1 MALCDNT
8 DRCRE
13 LAQAV
18 GGIFQK
24 GLVLGE
30 DALHYMESVAGCED
44 PAELPA
50 ILCDENHPEQRSLLE
65 LVYFPDMAA
74 RLELEPILR
83 RHTYFSEDL
92 ADIAEQALR
101 IAPHTRLLSESGTM
115 EIETPRSGADLFLS
129 RLHPLRAPDPEIAG
143 LLEDKLSREQALR
156 CRVHLRA
163 CREPFSVPARRLL
176 ADFIQGLCPEPD
188 FEEGLLLLLGLAPR
202 IPAES
207 DAVTTLLSR
216 RFQLESAL
224 DRAWQQEKDL
234 ASHAVETLLTQR
246 ASLLSI
252 NREAVRA
259 EMDWLDRI
267 LIHVYQVMPTPKH
280 GPEIA
285 VDSDDSNHLLD
296 FFSRFNS

>member
-1 MALCDNT
+1 MAPHES

-13 LAQAV
+13 LALGV
-18 GGIFQK
+18 GEIFQN
-24 GLVLGE
+24 GLVLGG
-30 DALHYMESVAGCED
+30 DALHYMDSVAGCGD

-50 ILCDENHPEQRSLLE
+50 ILCDEDHPEQRSLLE
-65 LVYFPDMAA
+65 LVYFPDLAA
-74 RLELEPILR
+74 RMELEPILR
-83 RHTYFSEDL
+83 CHTFYSEDL
-92 ADIAEQALR
+92 AQIAQQALR
-101 IAPHTRLLSESGTM
+101 IAPHTRLLADSGTM
-115 EIETPRSGADLFLS
+115 EIETSRIGTDLFLS
-129 RLHPLRAPDPEIAG
+129 RLHPLRAPDAEIAN
-143 LLEDKLSREQALR
+143 LLEEKLPREQALR

-163 CREPFSVPARRLL
+163 CREPFSRPARRLL
-176 ADFIQGLCPEPD
+176 ADFIQGLCREPD
-188 FEEGLLLLLGLAPR
+188 FEEGLLHLLGLAPQ
-202 IPAES
+202 ISAHS
-207 DAVTTLLSR
+207 DPVTALLSR

-267 LIHVYQVMPTPKH
+267 LVHVYQVMPTPKS

-285 VDSDDSNHLLD
+285 VDSDDSSRLLD
-296 FFSRFNS
+296 FFSRFTR

>member
-1 MALCDNT
+1 MAPLET

-18 GGIFQK
+18 GVTFQN
-24 GLVLGE
+24 GLVLGD
-30 DALHYMESVAGCED
+30 DALHYMDSVAGCKD

-83 RHTYFSEDL
+83 CHTFFNEDL
-92 ADIAEQALR
+92 SEIAEQAIRL
-101 IAPHTRLLSESGTM
+101 APHTRLLAESGTL
-115 EIETPRSGADLFLS
+115 EIETPRSGAGLFLT

-143 LLEDKLSREQALR
+143 LLEDKVSRELALR

-163 CREPFSVPARRLL
+163 CREPFSNPARRLL
-176 ADFIQGLCPEPD
+176 ADFIQGLCQEPD
-188 FEEGLLLLLGLAPR
+188 FEEGLLHLLGLAPQ
-202 IPAES
+202 ISAES
-207 DAVTTLLSR
+207 EVVTALLSR

-252 NREAVRA
+252 NKEAVRV

-267 LIHVYQVMPTPKH
+267 LIHVYQVMPTPKN

-285 VDSDDSNHLLD
+285 VDSDDSNHLFD

>member
-1 MALCDNT
+1 MAPQKT

-18 GGIFQK
+18 GGIFQN

-30 DALHYMESVAGCED
+30 DALHYLDSVAGCED

-50 ILCDENHPEQRSLLE
+50 ILCDEDHPEQRSLLE
-65 LVYFPDMAA
+65 LVYFPDMTA
-74 RLELEPILR
+74 RLQLEPILR
-83 RHTYFSEDL
+83 YHTFCSEDL
-92 ADIAEQALR
+92 SGIAEQTLR
-101 IAPHTRLLSESGTM
+101 IAPRTRLLGESGTL
-115 EIETPRSGADLFLS
+115 EIETPRTGTELFLS

-143 LLEDKLSREQALR
+143 LLEDWLSREQALR

-163 CREPFSVPARRLL
+163 CREPFSNPARRLL
-176 ADFIQGLCPEPD
+176 ADFIQGLCQEPD
-188 FEEGLLLLLGLAPR
+188 FEEGLLHLLGLAPQ
-202 IPAES
+202 IPAASEP
-207 DAVTTLLSR
+207 VTALLSR

-267 LIHVYQVMPTPKH
+267 LVHVYQVMPTPKS

-285 VDSDDSNHLLD
+285 VDSDDSNHLFD